1 MFLQFEVTLGTR
13 PESRRID
20 VLPMPEI
27 GSLGQQRRSL
37 PHRPRRT
44 LVETDFQTDVQIR
57 VIGTVDTCHFVGSYR
72 IIDFP
77 FGDPCNQIL
86 SRNTVCIYFVDVNTT
101 SQFLVQILQ
110 AGPVFSTV
118 HVDFLPH
125 QFRHILQGSAP
136 LPLYDNLMR
145 NVFFTAINQT
155 VLPMIRN
162 SQVIG
167 NQVSFSIQQH
177 PDQLRL
183 ILGCLHFKFQSQ

>member
-20 VLPMPEI
+20 VLPMPGI

-86 SRNTVCIYFVDVNTT
+86 GRNTVCIYFVDLNTT

-110 AGPVFSTV
+110 AGAGFFPVP
-118 HVDFLPH
+118 VDFPPPP
-125 QFRHILQGSAP
+125 FRPTPSGSAP
-136 LPLYDNLMR
+136 PPPSVNPLWNC
-145 NVFFTAINQT
+145 FFSPIKQT
-155 VLPMIRN
+155 VLP
-162 SQVIG
+162 
-167 NQVSFSIQQH
+167 
-177 PDQLRL
+177 LL
-183 ILGCLHFKFQSQ
+183 C